1 MKDYEK
7 MTVKELVE
15 ELTGLGVSFNKKSR
29 KAELIKILLAETKD
43 KSKKADTIK
52 AKTKAEPKKKPA
64 KKAET
69 TKAKA
74 KSEPKKKPA
83 KEASPKAESA
93 EPKKSPKKA
102 KTTKKTPAF
111 SGYAIIR
118 TGGKQY
124 QVSTGT
130 LVRVE
135 KISGNVGDTV
145 ELKDVLA
152 VIDGENAKIGQPTV
166 DGAVVTATIVEQDKA
181 KKVLVFKKKRRKGYR
196 VKRGHRQMFTA
207 LKISDISV

>member
-1 MKDYEK
+1 MKEYEK
-7 MTVKELVE
+7 MTVKELVD
-15 ELTGLGVSFNKKSR
+15 ELTSLGVTFNKKSR
-29 KAELIKILLAETKD
+29 KADLLELLLAESKGKESTEKED
-43 KSKKADTIK
+43 KPKAK
-52 AKTKAEPKKKPA
+52 AKTESKEKPA
-64 KKAET
+64 KKV
-69 TKAKA
+69 
-74 KSEPKKKPA
+74 S
-83 KEASPKAESA
+83 SDDESA
-93 EPKKSPKKA
+93 EPKKS
-102 KTTKKTPAF
+102 TKKTKAKKEAPVY

-124 QVSTGT
+124 QVSAGS

-152 VIDGENAKIGQPTV
+152 VIDGDDAKIGQPIV
-166 DGAVVTATIVEQDKA
+166 EGAVVTATIVEQDKA

-196 VKRGHRQMFTA
+196 VKTGHRQMFTA

>member
-7 MTVKELVE
+7 MTVKELVD
-15 ELTGLGVSFNKKSR
+15 ELTGIGATFNKKAR
-29 KAELIKILLAETKD
+29 KAELLELLLSETAGKGKVATAKDETPTPAVKAENTQ
-43 KSKKADTIK
+43 K
-52 AKTKAEPKKKPA
+52 AKGPGVAPAE
-64 KKAET
+64 
-69 TKAKA
+69 
-74 KSEPKKKPA
+74 
-83 KEASPKAESA
+83 
-93 EPKKSPKKA
+93 
-102 KTTKKTPAF
+102 

-124 QVSTGT
+124 QVSTGS

-135 KISGNVGDTV
+135 KIAGNIGDTV

-152 VIDGENAKIGQPTV
+152 VFSGESAKIGQPTV
-166 DGAVVTATIVEQDKA
+166 EGAVVTARIVEQDKA

-207 LKISDISV
+207 LEISSISE

>member
-7 MTVKELVE
+7 MTVKELVD
-15 ELTGLGVSFNKKSR
+15 ELTSLGVSFNKKSR
-29 KAELIKILLAETKD
+29 KAELLELLITGTKGRGEEATRKED
-43 KSKKADTIK
+43 TAKSELK
-52 AKTKAEPKKKPA
+52 EKPA
-64 KKAET
+64 KKAS
-69 TKAKA
+69 
-74 KSEPKKKPA
+74 SEVK
-83 KEASPKAESA
+83 SA
-93 EPKKSPKKA
+93 EPKKNAKKS
-102 KTTKKTPAF
+102 KTKEEAPVY

-124 QVSTGT
+124 QVSAGS

-135 KISGNVGDTV
+135 KISGNIGDTV

-152 VIDGENAKIGQPTV
+152 VIDGDNAKIGQPTV
-166 DGAVVTATIVEQDKA
+166 EGAVVTATIVEQDKA

>member
-1 MKDYEK
+1 MKDYEE
-7 MTVKELVE
+7 MTIKELVD

-29 KAELIKILLAETKD
+29 KAELLELLLAETKG
-43 KSKKADTIK
+43 KGKESTQEEDT
-52 AKTKAEPKKKPA
+52 AKAEEKPA
-64 KKAET
+64 KKDSPEAKSTELKKSTPKPET
-69 TKAKA
+69 TED
-74 KSEPKKKPA
+74 EPVY
-83 KEASPKAESA
+83 
-93 EPKKSPKKA
+93 
-102 KTTKKTPAF
+102 

-124 QVSTGT
+124 QVSAGS

-152 VIDGENAKIGQPTV
+152 VVDGDDARIGQPTV
-166 DGAVVTATIVEQDKA
+166 EGAVVTATIVEQDKA

-207 LKISDISV
+207 LKIADISV

>member
-7 MTVKELVE
+7 MTVKELVD
-15 ELTGLGVSFNKKSR
+15 ELTSLGVSFNKKSR
-29 KAELIKILLAETKD
+29 KAELLELLITETKGRGEEATR
-43 KSKKADTIK
+43 KEDT
-52 AKTKAEPKKKPA
+52 AKPEPKEKPA
-64 KKAET
+64 KKAS
-69 TKAKA
+69 
-74 KSEPKKKPA
+74 SEVK
-83 KEASPKAESA
+83 SA
-93 EPKKSPKKA
+93 EPKKNAKKS
-102 KTTKKTPAF
+102 KTKEEAPVY

-124 QVSTGT
+124 QVSAGS

-135 KISGNVGDTV
+135 KISGNIGDTV

-152 VIDGENAKIGQPTV
+152 VIDGDNAKIGQPTV
-166 DGAVVTATIVEQDKA
+166 EGAVVTATIVEQDKA

>member
-7 MTVKELVE
+7 MTVKELVD
-15 ELTGLGVSFNKKSR
+15 ELTNLGVTFNKKSR
-29 KAELIKILLAETKD
+29 KAELIELLLAETKGKETAKKED
-43 KSKKADTIK
+43 KPEAG
-52 AKTKAEPKKKPA
+52 AKSAPEKTPA
-64 KKAET
+64 KKAS
-69 TKAKA
+69 
-74 KSEPKKKPA
+74 SEVK
-83 KEASPKAESA
+83 SA
-93 EPKKSPKKA
+93 EPEKSTKKSPKVKEA
-102 KTTKKTPAF
+102 SVY

-124 QVSTGT
+124 QVSAGT

-152 VIDGENAKIGQPTV
+152 VIDDDNAKIGQPTV
-166 DGAVVTATIVEQDKA
+166 EGAVVTATIVEQDKA

-196 VKRGHRQMFTA
+196 VKNGHRQMFTA

>member
-15 ELTGLGVSFNKKSR
+15 ELTSLGVSFNKKSR
-29 KAELIKILLAETKD
+29 KAELIDLLMAAAEGKSSQAAD
-43 KSKKADTIK
+43 KPEDTEAAAISE
-52 AKTKAEPKKKPA
+52 TVEKPV
-64 KKAET
+64 
-69 TKAKA
+69 
-74 KSEPKKKPA
+74 
-83 KEASPKAESA
+83 KEASSKNKSAAKEKAGKEVA
-93 EPKKSPKKA
+93 VD
-102 KTTKKTPAF
+102 

-124 QVSTGT
+124 QVSTGL

-135 KISGNVGDTV
+135 KIAGNVGDTV
-145 ELKDVLA
+145 VLKDVLA
-152 VIDGENAKIGQPTV
+152 VFDGDVATIGQPTV
-166 DGAVVTATIVEQDKA
+166 AGAVVTARIVEQDKA

-207 LKISDISV
+207 LEISGIIV